1 MASVTKSQRVGLE
14 VLTAGA
20 IFVGAALRLLVYPPP
35 PASSLGGLNETQRVI
50 GVVIAGGVLLLV
62 FVRWLYVRVAER
74 RLQKESS
81 IAGAGADPDA
91 LARLAIRYQRTGNAM
106 RVQARKIRMRD
117 ERAVILASADECET
131 RANALDALVKTA
143 KSGDPGRRLD
153 AAAALA
159 HLLATYPD
167 RFRER
172 LEAHGAAKHA
182 IRETLAMLESRN
194 HPHWADLEVA
204 RRMEIDAI
212 DALEAWE
219 AQRQS
224 ARRAA

>member
-20 IFVGAALRLLVYPPP
+20 IFTGAALRLLVYPPP
-35 PASSLGGLNETQRVI
+35 PASSLGGLNETQRII
-50 GVVIAGGVLLLV
+50 GVAIAGGILLLV
-62 FVRWLYVRVAER
+62 FVRWLVVIRAER

-81 IAGAGADPDA
+81 IAGAGSDPDA
-91 LARLAIRYQRTGNAM
+91 LTRLAIRYQRTGNAM
-106 RVQARKIRMRD
+106 RVQARKIRPRD

-131 RANALDALVKTA
+131 RANALNALLKA
-143 KSGDPGRRLD
+143 MKSNDPGRRLD
-153 AAAALA
+153 ATAALA
-159 HLLATYPD
+159 HLLATYPE

-172 LEAHGAAKHA
+172 MEAHGAAKHA
-182 IRETLAMLESRN
+182 IRETLGMLESRN

-204 RRMEIDAI
+204 RGMEIDAI